1 MLFEFPSLLLDGL
14 SDPASHRSIFVYRME
29 RNGAIKA
36 SSLILEVAVIIQ
48 YLLGNLVVVDNG
60 GTSSAVR
67 RNCSL
72 LILGIPLA
80 LLSLI

>member
-1 MLFEFPSLLLDGL
+1 MLLKFPPLLLNRL
-14 SDPASHRSIFVYRME
+14 CDPASPRSIFVNRME
-29 RNGAIKA
+29 RHGAIQA
-36 SSLILEVAVIIQ
+36 SPLNLEIAVVIQ

-72 LILGIPLA
+72 LILVVPLV
-80 LLSLI
+80 LLSVI